1 MRRPL
6 PLALPVTL
14 LTVVT
19 AASLA
24 AAGCK
29 KPPIARIEALRDAL
43 ARGDGARVETALE
56 DLPACNGAIPI
67 GKDGGCLGD
76 LARAF
81 GAKAGYRDAPP
92 DQASAAAVAV
102 VITREGHGEWLA
114 SPAAP
119 NAWLGS
125 MRTGGGPGP
134 DALRLAVATAM
145 ADAATRI
152 GHAYDDDASA
162 LALLKNVSAAVPG
175 ACVAYALL
183 GAGADPTN
191 LAPELTADHSP
202 CVQKDLERK
211 EGPGGTYGHDAFRAA
226 EGALALWKDA
236 ASALREGAPRMEGRA
251 RKTVDAH
258 VATIDAA
265 TAKVVLKKLPPP
277 PDSSQFMS
285 DVHGD
290 AGVPIVDGGTRR

>member
-81 GAKAGYRDAPP
+81 APKAR
-92 DQASAAAVAV
+92 
-102 VITREGHGEWLA
+102 R
-114 SPAAP
+114 
-119 NAWLGS
+119 
-125 MRTGGGPGP
+125 R
-134 DALRLAVATAM
+134 ATA
-145 ADAATRI
+145 TR
-152 GHAYDDDASA
+152 
-162 LALLKNVSAAVPG
+162 
-175 ACVAYALL
+175 
-183 GAGADPTN
+183 
-191 LAPELTADHSP
+191 
-202 CVQKDLERK
+202 
-211 EGPGGTYGHDAFRAA
+211 
-226 EGALALWKDA
+226 
-236 ASALREGAPRMEGRA
+236 
-251 RKTVDAH
+251 
-258 VATIDAA
+258 
-265 TAKVVLKKLPPP
+265 PP
-277 PDSSQFMS
+277 
-285 DVHGD
+285 
-290 AGVPIVDGGTRR
+290 IRRRRRRWRS